1 MSNPKTKKI
10 SIDAFIENIIIT
22 ACSHVIL
29 INRDYSSFFVY
40 NVGSIAGLGE
50 CIVPDINWPCKKL
63 HCLLLSTTRLI
74 SGCSHMW
81 RAPWSLAL
89 YDFWLV
95 HHNCTICFVW
105 YSCTVKHP

>member
-40 NVGSIAGLGE
+40 KVGSIAGLGE
-50 CIVPDINWPCKKL
+50 CIVPDINWPCKKTA
-63 HCLLLSTTRLI
+63 LSSSFNNPFNLRLFTYVESPMVPRLI
-74 SGCSHMW
+74 
-81 RAPWSLAL
+81 
-89 YDFWLV
+89 
-95 HHNCTICFVW
+95 
-105 YSCTVKHP
+105 